1 MVLHVAAATPVTTKK
16 RKLHEQHSPL
26 DRIKPSQDPRLAHIK
41 SKRTKQLQ
49 SLLHHVYDLE
59 TEVARL
65 KRGHLAMLPWEDV
78 VIALKD
84 DTLEQVRENRSLK
97 RQVDAYAHLSTV
109 LQSWIQS
116 LHPPTRLPSQ
126 IEETWRHGQLMAGD
140 AACRRIGSSW
150 ILQQVYHNTMRAM
163 AHIAYPHTLTSS
175 MDVHVRWDESQHFC
189 MTATAQDVFE
199 YPLEVVTNALERT
212 ERSFVKAYRR
222 QGAIEDLFVP
232 SDASDVQLVQ
242 EDSSSQHH
250 KTRYNVVRGQFCEP
264 NRTVVALRTVLK
276 DELFPLERNTW
287 VLNTKQWWVA
297 DRIGPTTTR
306 CRTFYTID
314 HPFTE
319 GGGYVSLRELAAC
332 YNIQSDDTKVIAA
345 GVRAR
350 YEQSHVN
357 QRVFFKRRFE
367 EILALIAPTNE
378 HHSGASPLG

>member
-97 RQVDAYAHLSTV
+97 RQVDAYAHLST
-109 LQSWIQS
+109 
-116 LHPPTRLPSQ
+116 
-126 IEETWRHGQLMAGD
+126 
-140 AACRRIGSSW
+140 
-150 ILQQVYHNTMRAM
+150 
-163 AHIAYPHTLTSS
+163 
-175 MDVHVRWDESQHFC
+175 
-189 MTATAQDVFE
+189 
-199 YPLEVVTNALERT
+199 VVTNALERT

-367 EILALIAPTNE
+367 EILALIAPANE
-378 HHSGASPLG
+378 HRSPPLG